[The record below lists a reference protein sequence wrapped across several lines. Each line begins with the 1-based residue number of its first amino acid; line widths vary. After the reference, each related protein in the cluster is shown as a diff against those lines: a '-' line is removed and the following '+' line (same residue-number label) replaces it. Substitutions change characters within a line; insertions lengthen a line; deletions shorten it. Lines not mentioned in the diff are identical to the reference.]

1 MSSTLTVKVTK
12 RKHNGT
18 EVWEGTASVQGA
30 RPTKLTK
37 SKSQETAFSTASAVK
52 KAAEKF
58 ATTHGYAGV
67 KFDEKTPASTKVSKT
82 AKTTTKKAAAP
93 KKEGTCTAP
102 SLGTSTPATA

>member
-1 MSSTLTVKVTK
+1 MSNTLTVKVTK

-58 ATTHGYAGV
+58 ASSHGYAGV
-67 KFDEKTPASTKVSKT
+67 KFDEPTAAAGTKVSKT
-82 AKTTTKKAAAP
+82 AKTTKKSAAP
-93 KKEGTCTAP
+93 KKSEGTCSAP
-102 SLGTSTPATA
+102 VPVLTPSN